1 MKSEITIIMLLYKT
15 PAKLLRRLSILRNF
29 KIIILDQSDDYKT
42 KNFLIKKFS
51 NIIDYN
57 IRAENLGFA
66 KGVNDLVKKVKTKY
80 FLCIQPDISI
90 NSKSIFKLKKT
101 LDKKK
106 DGIISV
112 PKISGFRDFSKIKD
126 GKFIVVN
133 RMIGAVFLANKKRF
147 IEIGNFDT
155 DFFFYWEDIELSN
168 RISASKYKIILN
180 PEAKAKHYSSS
191 SSKSD
196 LNTDF
201 IRHSNFMYG
210 ELLYDYKIKKIRLI
224 KIFRKFFNSI
234 FLSIFF
240 ILTFQIKNLW
250 IHFAKI
256 YGISKYINIFLKEKF
271 FKFMERWPRG

>member
-1 MKSEITIIMLLYKT
+1 
-15 PAKLLRRLSILRNF
+15 
-29 KIIILDQSDDYKT
+29 
-42 KNFLIKKFS
+42 
-51 NIIDYN
+51 
-57 IRAENLGFA
+57 
-66 KGVNDLVKKVKTKY
+66 
-80 FLCIQPDISI
+80 
-90 NSKSIFKLKKT
+90 
-101 LDKKK
+101 
-106 DGIISV
+106 
-112 PKISGFRDFSKIKD
+112 
-126 GKFIVVN
+126 
-133 RMIGAVFLANKKRF
+133 MIGAVFLANKKRF

-155 DFFFYWEDIELSN
+155 DFFFYWEDIELSH

-240 ILTFQIKNLW
+240 ILTFQIKNFW

-256 YGISKYINIFLKEKF
+256 CGILKYINIFLKKKF